1 MQKAAYK
8 LVNSLLTE
16 RERERE
22 RERENKIKINGRW
35 DIAAKFIFSFCFIK
49 EMIFALFP
57 LSIRFV
63 HLLYLQ
69 VSCAKKY
76 SKECP
81 KFTVRSDYRNPSR
94 LSNMVSKPKKFK
106 AQPHHVICTKVAPGC
121 SMNSRIQDSFKNMRH
136 KGTHI
141 FWPAHI

>member
-1 MQKAAYK
+1 MCTKLIFHSHKPWNAKGSFQ

-16 RERERE
+16 RGRERE
-22 RERENKIKINGRW
+22 RKKIKINERW

-57 LSIRFV
+57 LLICFV

-69 VSCAKKY
+69 VSCAK
-76 SKECP
+76 SIP
-81 KFTVRSDYRNPSR
+81 SSVQNSQSGQNYRDPSR

-106 AQPHHVICTKVAPGC
+106 AQPHHVIRTKVAGVFHEQQNPGL
-121 SMNSRIQDSFKNMRH
+121 F
-136 KGTHI
+136 
-141 FWPAHI
+141 